1 MDQKGKIREHP
12 NSSLLIGFD
21 SGGSGSVPALSIYK
35 YHGAG
40 NPYELVKT
48 IDGDAATELYLR
60 LTSKEG

>member
-21 SGGSGSVPALSIYK
+21 SGGSGSVPALSIFK
-35 YHGAG
+35 YHGISA
-40 NPYELVKT
+40 PSEFIKT
-48 IDGDAATELYLR
+48 IDGDAAVELYLR